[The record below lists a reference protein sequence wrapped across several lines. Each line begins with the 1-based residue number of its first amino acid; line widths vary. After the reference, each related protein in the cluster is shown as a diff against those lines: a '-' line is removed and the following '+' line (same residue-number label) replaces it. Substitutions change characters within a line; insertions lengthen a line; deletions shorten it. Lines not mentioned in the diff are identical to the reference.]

1 MEDHRY
7 IVWTNKA
14 TFDVQYTFFDGD
26 LSRMFDLDE
35 GTDPEKLA
43 LDLEVY
49 VRDYI
54 EESSSDRRIVSFALN
69 RLSEVYW
76 EEIAEYLLS
85 PR

>member
-7 IVWTNKA
+7 IVWANKA
-14 TFDVQYTFFDGD
+14 TFDVQYTYFEGD
-26 LSRMFDLDE
+26 LSKMFDLSSDV
-35 GTDPEKLA
+35 DPEKLA

-54 EESSSDRRIVSFALN
+54 EESTADRRIVSFALN